1 MKNYCCPK
9 CGSIDLFIDAR
20 ENQKALMC
28 SDCGAWIK
36 WVSKKELPLVN
47 KFIENNKIEP
57 VRGQRSKQNNF
68 RVESLLDTLIIHK
81 NLLKVENNAF
91 NRGVVKGLEIAMNI
105 LNIED
110 K

>member
-20 ENQKALMC
+20 GNQKALMC

-36 WVSKKELPLVN
+36 WVSKKELSLVN
-47 KFIENNKIEP
+47 KFIEDNKAELVQKTNLQTNVGI
-57 VRGQRSKQNNF
+57 N
-68 RVESLLDTLIIHK
+68 TLHDALNIHK

-91 NRGVVKGLEIAMNI
+91 NRGVVKGLEIAINI
-105 LNIED
+105 LNIEG

>member
-47 KFIENNKIEP
+47 KFIEDNKIEP
-57 VRGQRSKQNNF
+57 VQGQISEQINLG
-68 RVESLLDTLIIHK
+68 VETLIGALVVHK
-81 NLLKVENNAF
+81 NLLKEENNAF
-91 NRGVVKGLEIAMNI
+91 NRGIVEGLKIAINI